1 MYCYGCALII
11 QRVCRKLALK
21 RFEIRSAKL
30 DRIASVSV
38 RYCLK
43 FGVAEL
49 NCLFRSDVRQ
59 VSIVD
64 KDTIFIYG
72 SAALI
77 NKEEFVCD
85 ARVLPRKR
93 RLLECKTAVRA
104 EVVRVCK
111 VCPTVRVV
119 QSAFAASFP
128 CAG

>member
-1 MYCYGCALII
+1 M
-11 QRVCRKLALK
+11 
-21 RFEIRSAKL
+21 
-30 DRIASVSV
+30 SV
-38 RYCLK
+38 RRFLK

-64 KDTIFIYG
+64 KGTIFIYG

-119 QSAFAASFP
+119 QSAFAGFFP